1 MREITAL
8 YVVGTDAPEDIRFAS
23 PYDLFRRSDGMS
35 TLLTACGEPPELL
48 PDGGAPDY
56 DKLAALCR
64 ALPLAPGHPLRR
76 RILALLAEGFEWHD
90 PRPDPAA
97 LWRHLTRFISPD
109 AQENDLTL
117 AVLARRMGA
126 APDAPDRRVRLTLPD
141 GYAFVR
147 PDPYHAA
154 LCRRREETGVALA
167 PAERDLLF
175 TQHVRETAEVCLAQA
190 RPLELIGPCG
200 QLEQLARYLADARR
214 LPVLVCALTDPE
226 ESDTPPAFPAGVRTA
241 LCLRGNAS
249 PAELTRKLTFCA
261 ARTPLL
267 ALDGVLLTVRCATD
281 LGQLPL
287 WRGILREFLET
298 EENIRL

>member
-109 AQENDLTL
+109 AQESDLTL
-117 AVLARRMGA
+117 AALARRMGA
-126 APDAPDRRVRLTLPD
+126 APDVPDRLFMLTLPD

-154 LCRRREETGVALA
+154 LCRRQEETL
-167 PAERDLLF
+167 PK
-175 TQHVRETAEVCLAQA
+175 REDIL
-190 RPLELIGPCG
+190 
-200 QLEQLARYLADARR
+200 YL
-214 LPVLVCALTDPE
+214 
-226 ESDTPPAFPAGVRTA
+226 
-241 LCLRGNAS
+241 
-249 PAELTRKLTFCA
+249 
-261 ARTPLL
+261 
-267 ALDGVLLTVRCATD
+267 
-281 LGQLPL
+281 
-287 WRGILREFLET
+287 
-298 EENIRL
+298 